1 MKNKKPLWTR
11 IFLVAIAVVMLGGI
25 VFSAAVSLMMA

>member
-1 MKNKKPLWTR
+1 MKNKKPLIMR
-11 IFLVAIAVVMLGGI
+11 IILLTVAIAMVGGI